1 MDKSNLTSRQREVL
15 SLREQGLSCMDIA
28 KKLQCSKQNVYGVI
42 ASANKRM
49 AREIVQDVS
58 EKKQNKK
65 KAYDQYNY
73 AMYNDRDFSCLSEM
87 ERLCMSCK
95 ISGMTY
101 RQISEEKGVSISS
114 VGVLLK
120 RAREKLNGTYDRV
133 AIAEASKKN
142 RVKLGKEIVSER
154 NKKSY
159 LKNREERIK
168 NMKEYNK
175 IYYQKHREEIL
186 SRQKEKL
193 KRERRDNDLP

>member
-1 MDKSNLTSRQREVL
+1 MDQSNLTSRQREVL
-15 SLREQGLSCMDIA
+15 SLRKQGLSCMEIA
-28 KKLQCSKQNVYGVI
+28 KKLQCSKQNVYGI
-42 ASANKRM
+42 IDSANKRM
-49 AREIVQDVS
+49 AREIVQHVS
-58 EKKQNKK
+58 ENKQNKK
-65 KAYDQYNY
+65 KACAQNNY
-73 AMYNDRDFSCLSEM
+73 AMYDDRDFSCLTGM

-142 RVKLGKEIVSER
+142 REKLGKEIVSER

-159 LKNREERIK
+159 LKKREERIK
-168 NMKEYNK
+168 NMKEYN
-175 IYYQKHREEIL
+175 
-186 SRQKEKL
+186 
-193 KRERRDNDLP
+193 